1 MSQAILYKE
10 CPLCMQAPL
19 VLQDNSLYRCNQ
31 CGLTLKNRAMFGLFR
46 KGQFGIVTL
55 SRGTFSLVEPEL
67 EKIILS
73 ADPLKIVIGNMYTD
87 QELAEIA
94 QGKVEVIR
102 PVRTMRAQ
110 LILDQLNEACFI
122 NVDSLRRGHGQPL
135 PAESDYWPRQKAPQ
149 AGMEWKD
156 EGNLFCTTHRIVLPS
171 NQFTFIR
178 LDRKITA
185 VQAFSD
191 GVAVQRKG
199 EDFAIYFV
207 GCYPHEA
214 ALIAAYA
221 MAKIPVLRPS
231 EMGKE
236 TP

>member
-1 MSQAILYKE
+1 MAQETLYKE
-10 CPLCMQAPL
+10 CPLCIQTP
-19 VLQDNSLYRCNQ
+19 VILQDSGVYRCNQ
-31 CGLTLKNRAMFGLFR
+31 CGLTLKDRSMFGLFR
-46 KGQFGIVTL
+46 KGQCGIVTL
-55 SRGTFSLVEPEL
+55 GRGKFSLVEPEL
-67 EKIILS
+67 EKISLP

-122 NVDSLRRGHGQPL
+122 NVDGLRRGYGPSL
-135 PAESDYWPRQKAPQ
+135 PAESDYWPRQKVPQ

-156 EGNLFCTTHRIVLPS
+156 EGNLFCTTHRLVLPS

-221 MAKIPVLRPS
+221 MAKIPVLRPA
-231 EMGKE
+231 EIDPKL
-236 TP
+236 